1 MAQRRTFHIETPR
14 GSLYQSKGK
23 NGKVTAR
30 LEWNAGFGQ
39 QYSQGFRKAQ
49 EFIDSECLRY
59 SDPLTPRRTGYL
71 IKSGQLGTV
80 IGSGE
85 LNYLAPYARR
95 QYYENAG
102 KSGGQRGKLWFERMK
117 AAKKETIRKGA
128 ANFVANQ

>member
-49 EFIDSECLRY
+49 EF
-59 SDPLTPRRTGYL
+59 L
-71 IKSGQLGTV
+71 IQ
-80 IGSGE
+80 
-85 LNYLAPYARR
+85 
-95 QYYENAG
+95 NAC
-102 KSGGQRGKLWFERMK
+102 
-117 AAKKETIRKGA
+117 AIRIL
-128 ANFVANQ
+128 